1 MPDIID
7 FESKKDRRIEAEIEA
22 DQAHWE
28 SVQYQLALTMEA
40 SGLSQ
45 SSMVS
50 AALSAVFET
59 LDTDTYNNM
68 SRHDAKAFIARS
80 LKAFGILTGSE

>member
-7 FESKKDRRIEAEIEA
+7 FKAAKDRRTEREIDA
-22 DQAHWE
+22 DQAQWE

-40 SGLSQ
+40 SGLNQ

-50 AALSAVFET
+50 AALSAVFEA
-59 LDTDTYNNM
+59 LDTDTYNNT
-68 SRHDAKAFIARS
+68 SCHDAKAFIARS
-80 LKAFGILTGSE
+80 LRAFRE